1 MDRAEKEALIEEL
14 KEDLGGAAVVLVTRQ
29 SGMTVGE
36 AADIRSKMR
45 DIEATHRVAKN
56 RLVKIAVEGTPFEGV
71 SDLLTGPTTLTY
83 HQEDP
88 VGPAKALI
96 DYVKSNPKVEIVGG
110 AMDGK
115 MLDAAGV
122 EQLSKLP
129 GKNELRA
136 KIAGLLKAPGGKM
149 AGVLKAAPAKV
160 IGVIKAYEDKLK
172 DAA

>member
-36 AADIRSKMR
+36 AADIRGKMR

-136 KIAGLLKAPGGKM
+136 KIAGLLKAPEGKM

>member
-36 AADIRSKMR
+36 AADIRGKMR

-136 KIAGLLKAPGGKM
+136 KIAGLLKAPGGKV

>member
-14 KEDLGGAAVVLVTRQ
+14 KEDLDGAAVVLVTRQ

-36 AADIRSKMR
+36 AADIRGKMR

-115 MLDAAGV
+115 LLDAAGV

>member
-1 MDRAEKEALIEEL
+1 MLQRT
-14 KEDLGGAAVVLVTRQ
+14 G
-29 SGMTVGE
+29 S
-36 AADIRSKMR
+36 SS
-45 DIEATHRVAKN
+45 
-56 RLVKIAVEGTPFEGV
+56 IAVEGTPFEGV

-129 GKNELRA
+129 GKGELRA
-136 KIAGLLKAPGGKM
+136 KIAGLLKAPGGKI
-149 AGVLKAAPAKV
+149 GSVLKSCTGKGYWRYQGLRRQTQRRSVSTAFLIDGQGRSRPGFNKTNLPALANCQA
-160 IGVIKAYEDKLK
+160 I
-172 DAA
+172 